1 MPPSSRREGEQQPD
15 RAPTA
20 ALRPV
25 GLTHTVSEANK
36 EENKKEAKLLSEG
49 HVFLAEGMVLLAPT
63 VGRVPEVFKEL

>member
-20 ALRPV
+20 ALRP